1 MTHMS
6 KTTILIEKQT
16 RDELR
21 KRGIKGQ
28 TYDQVISD
36 LLKSKDSL
44 DKSIRTVSRE
54 SSRRPY

>member
-1 MTHMS
+1 MS